1 MNGCRPFSCADVTPY
16 DLANLGGDRMV
27 EAILETFCKGL
38 RVLLGILMG
47 ALAVP
52 VAMQVISRYTGLIPT
67 YLWTEE
73 LATFI
78 FVWIVMIGSMV
89 AVWDG
94 THFDVRVI
102 GDAKAPLLRLFQNGL
117 VHIAIMIFAA
127 IFVVYGFE
135 YVEFGNNQRS
145 VMMRA
150 NLAVTYVSVPIAGAI
165 WFVFA
170 GYRLSQDI
178 AAFRQGR

>member
-1 MNGCRPFSCADVTPY
+1 MIETV
-16 DLANLGGDRMV
+16 LDR
-27 EAILETFCKGL
+27 FCFAL
-38 RVLLGILMG
+38 RILLGCLMG

-102 GDAKAPLLRLFQNGL
+102 PESNSPLLRLFQNG
-117 VHIAIMIFAA
+117 VVYVAIMIFALLFA
-127 IFVVYGFE
+127 VYGIE

-150 NLAVTYVSVPIAGAI
+150 NLAITHVSVPIAGLI
-165 WFVFA
+165 WFIFA
-170 GYRLSQDI
+170 GFKLTREI
-178 AAFRQGR
+178 AVFRRKSEDPL

>member
-1 MNGCRPFSCADVTPY
+1 MIGRA
-16 DLANLGGDRMV
+16 
-27 EAILETFCKGL
+27 LETFCKVL
-38 RVLLGILMG
+38 RVLLGVLMG
-47 ALAVP
+47 VLAVP

-67 YLWTEE
+67 FLWTEE

-102 GDAKAPLLRLFQNGL
+102 PDATSPLFQLLQNGL
-117 VHIAIMIFAA
+117 VHLAIMVFAVL
-127 IFVVYGFE
+127 FVVYGIE

-150 NLAVTYVSVPIAGAI
+150 NLAVTYVSIPIAGAI
-165 WFVFA
+165 WFLFA
-170 GYRLSQDI
+170 GYRLVEAISTYRNGS
-178 AAFRQGR
+178 AAS

>member
-1 MNGCRPFSCADVTPY
+1 MIGRV
-16 DLANLGGDRMV
+16 
-27 EAILETFCKGL
+27 LENFCSGL
-38 RVLLGILMG
+38 RVLLGVLMG

-67 YLWTEE
+67 FLWTEE

-94 THFDVRVI
+94 THFDVRVTP
-102 GDAKAPLLRLFQNGL
+102 DAISPFLRLLQNGL
-117 VHIAIMIFAA
+117 VHIAIIIFAVL
-127 IFVVYGFE
+127 FVVYGVE

-150 NLAVTYVSVPIAGAI
+150 NLAVTFVSVPIAGAI
-165 WFVFA
+165 WLVFA
-170 GYRLSQDI
+170 GYRLVQEI
-178 AAFRQGR
+178 ATFRNRSASTS